1 MVRGQKGAG
10 MLKPLKAS
18 DVISAYKDTGSMRG
32 AAQKT
37 VNAQRIAR
45 CRANKG
51 GMPNAKKPR

>member
-1 MVRGQKGAG
+1 

>member
-32 AAQKT
+32 AEA
-37 VNAQRIAR
+37 AAPCGDAPRRLRDA
-45 CRANKG
+45 G
-51 GMPNAKKPR
+51 GI